1 MTIFNFDLDNTI
13 IYSYKHNIGQDKIN
27 VEIYGEQEISYVT
40 VITRELL
47 KKISEKIIIIPTT
60 TRTQEQYE
68 RINLNIGNLKY
79 ALICN
84 GGILLEDGVRSKRW
98 LEESKML
105 IKDSRQELLKSQLF
119 LEEDI
124 NRYFEVRYIEELFV
138 FTKCHNPEFVVDNL
152 KKILNTK
159 TVNIFNNGEKIY
171 VVPKN
176 LDKGTAVR
184 RFKEYIG
191 ADKTIASG
199 DSEFDVSMVCEA
211 DIGIV
216 PNGFMKTYNIDKGVL
231 EVKGN
236 RVFSE
241 EMLLEVSRILEKE
254 NCY

>member
-1 MTIFNFDLDNTI
+1 MVVFNFDLDNTI
-13 IYSYKHNIGQDKIN
+13 IYSYRHDIGKDKIN
-27 VEIYGEQEISYVT
+27 VEIYHEREISFVT
-40 VITRELL
+40 EVTRELL
-47 KKISEKIIIIPTT
+47 KKISEKILIIPTT

-84 GGILLEDGVRSKRW
+84 GGILLEDGVRSKSW
-98 LEESKML
+98 LEESKRL
-105 IKDSRQELLKSQLF
+105 IKDSRQELIKSQLL
-119 LEEDI
+119 LEKDI

-138 FTKCHNPEFVVDNL
+138 FTKCHNPESVVDNL
-152 KKILNTK
+152 KKLLNTE
-159 TVNIFNNGEKIY
+159 TVNVFNNGEKIY

-216 PNGFMKTYNIDKGVL
+216 PDGFMKTFNVDKCVL
-231 EVKGN
+231 EMKGS

-254 NCY
+254 KFL

>member
-1 MTIFNFDLDNTI
+1 MVVFNFDLDNTI
-13 IYSYKHNIGQDKIN
+13 IYSYRHDIGKDKIN
-27 VEIYGEQEISYVT
+27 VEIYHEREISFVT
-40 VITRELL
+40 EVTRELL
-47 KKISEKIIIIPTT
+47 KKISEKILIIPTT

-84 GGILLEDGVRSKRW
+84 GGILLEDGVRSKSW
-98 LEESKML
+98 LEESKRL
-105 IKDSRQELLKSQLF
+105 IKDSRQELIKSQLL
-119 LEEDI
+119 LEKDI

-138 FTKCHNPEFVVDNL
+138 FTKCHNPESVVDNF
-152 KKILNTK
+152 KKLLNTE
-159 TVNIFNNGEKIY
+159 TVNVFNNGEKIY

-176 LDKGTAVR
+176 LDKGMAVR
-184 RFKEYIG
+184 RFKEYVG
-191 ADKTIASG
+191 ADKTIAAG

-216 PNGFMKTYNIDKGVL
+216 PEGFMKTFNVDKGVL
-231 EVKGN
+231 EMTGS

-254 NCY
+254 KFL

>member
-1 MTIFNFDLDNTI
+1 MVVFNFDLDNTI
-13 IYSYKHNIGQDKIN
+13 IYSYRHDIGKDKIN
-27 VEIYGEQEISYVT
+27 VEIYHEREISFVT
-40 VITRELL
+40 EVTRELL
-47 KKISEKIIIIPTT
+47 KKISEKILIIPTT

-84 GGILLEDGVRSKRW
+84 GGILLEDGVRSKSW
-98 LEESKML
+98 LEESKRL
-105 IKDSRQELLKSQLF
+105 IKDSRQELIKSQLL
-119 LEEDI
+119 LEKDI

-138 FTKCHNPEFVVDNL
+138 FTKCHNPESVVDNF
-152 KKILNTK
+152 KKLLNTE
-159 TVNIFNNGEKIY
+159 TVNVFNNGEKIY

-176 LDKGTAVR
+176 LDKGMAVR

-191 ADKTIASG
+191 ADKTIAAG

-216 PNGFMKTYNIDKGVL
+216 PVGFMKTFNVDKGVL
-231 EVKGN
+231 EMTGS

-254 NCY
+254 KFL

>member
-13 IYSYKHNIGQDKIN
+13 IYSYKHDIGQDKIN
-27 VEIYGEQEISYVT
+27 VEIYGEREISYVT